1 MIEFFINIIK
11 IFSYFGFFLIGFI
24 SSSTIFLPFPIYIIS
39 TLSIHFGY
47 DPFLVAFFT
56 SLGMSFGELTG
67 YLVGFA
73 GYKTYKKI
81 EKNKYYKKF
90 KIWFKKYG
98 GVTIF
103 IFALLPLPFDIVG
116 IACGISK
123 YSIKKFLLFTFFGKF
138 LKMLLIAYGFYEAEK
153 LLFWN

>member
-1 MIEFFINIIK
+1 MIELFINLIK

-24 SSSTIFLPFPIYIIS
+24 SSSTIFLPFPIYVIS

-47 DPFLVAFFT
+47 NPILVAFLT

-67 YLVGFA
+67 YFVGFA
-73 GYKTYKKI
+73 GYKAYEKI

-90 KIWFKKYG
+90 KGWFKKHG
-98 GVTIF
+98 DATIF
-103 IFALLPLPFDIVG
+103 IFAFLPLPFDIVG
-116 IACGISK
+116 IACGMSK

-138 LKMLLIAYGFYEAEK
+138 LKMLLIAYGFYEAKK
-153 LLFWN
+153 LLF